1 MKGYVLA
8 FVDVQDPSSY
18 APYAA
23 SAPATIAAHGG
34 RYLIRNGAKE
44 LREGSPP
51 ADRLVVLEFPSVAQ
65 ARAWYE
71 SPEYQALAPIRQG
84 SSKGSLL
91 IVEGFDGVPG
101 MSA

>member
-8 FVDVQDPSSY
+8 FIDVEDPSSY

-23 SAPATIAAHGG
+23 GAPATIAAHGG
-34 RYLIRNGAKE
+34 KYLIRNRPKE
-44 LREGSPP
+44 LREGALP

-71 SPEYQALAPIRQG
+71 SPEYQALVPIRQG
-84 SSKGSLL
+84 ARKDLS
-91 IVEGFDGVPG
+91 
-101 MSA
+101 